1 MPDVSPVLFLFEDR
15 RSRAWE
21 PFALT
26 RPAGELRFGA
36 FRQRGRSERALGIAC
51 RGYLGCPELAGFDEP
66 NAPPVLL
73 ESPATDRPRVM
84 LSSRAVLEW
93 QPAPAWPAEPAT
105 ILVGDTPVGWY
116 LPAGTP
122 NPDPAALHEL
132 AAPRGGGAALALRG
146 RLLRNVWDL
155 VVGNSAQLA
164 RDFEGIRTPQDPAA
178 PRQGEWQAV
187 GFQPGLLRVGKD
199 VTIEPNVVFDFSGGP
214 IWLQDGVSV
223 RAFTR
228 LAGPASIGCHSIL
241 FGGLYTG
248 ISTGPH
254 CKLHGEMEE
263 SVVLGYS
270 NKAHQGFLGHAYL
283 GHWVNLGAMTTN
295 SDLKNNYGPVKLWTP
310 RGTRDTKHMK
320 MGCLLGDHVKTAI
333 GIRINT
339 GTVIGA
345 ASNIFGSALI
355 TGYIRPFSW
364 GTGESNGVYDV
375 EKFLETAQIV
385 MRRRGVT
392 LTDPARGLLRRAF
405 ERGRTGEE

>member
-1 MPDVSPVLFLFEDR
+1 MSTDAPLLVLFEDR
-15 RSRAWE
+15 RSRYWE
-21 PFALT
+21 PFSLT
-26 RPAGELRFGA
+26 RPTGELRFGA
-36 FRQRGRSERALGIAC
+36 FRQRGRAEHALGLQCA
-51 RGYLGCPELAGFDEP
+51 GYLGCPELVGFEEP
-66 NAPPVLL
+66 GAPPVL
-73 ESPATDRPRVM
+73 SAPPPADRPRLL

-93 QPAPAWPAEPAT
+93 QRPEAWPREAAAVH
-105 ILVGDTPVGWY
+105 VGGTFAGWY

-122 NPDPAALHEL
+122 TPELAALHDL
-132 AAPRGGGAALALRG
+132 AAPAQGAELALRG
-146 RLLRNVWDL
+146 RMLRNVWDL
-155 VVGNSAQLA
+155 VTGNSEQLL
-164 RDFEGIRTPQDPAA
+164 RDYEGIRNGNEEAA
-178 PRQGEWQAV
+178 PRAGEWTGV
-187 GFQPGLLRVGKD
+187 NFEPGLLRLGRNVA
-199 VTIEPNVVFDFSGGP
+199 IEPHVVLDFSGGP
-214 IWLQDGVSV
+214 IWLQDGVQV

-228 LAGPASIGCHSIL
+228 LAGPACIGRHSVL
-241 FGGLYTG
+241 FGGLFTG

-270 NKAHQGFLGHAYL
+270 NKVHQGYLGHAYL

-310 RGTRDTKHMK
+310 RGIRDTRSMK

-333 GIRINT
+333 GSRINT

-375 EKFLETAQIV
+375 DRFLETAEIV
-385 MRRRGVT
+385 MQRRDVM
-392 LTDPARGLLRRAF
+392 LTEPMRTMLRRAF
-405 ERGRTGEE
+405 ERGRAAEE